1 MKVTVGMIRPAKVR
15 ARGLRD
21 DRIVYI
27 AGGKIQHGDFA
38 VFFHKSKPLIGRY
51 LGRIVGIRRKR

>member
-1 MKVTVGMIRPAKVR
+1 MIRPAKVR
-15 ARGLRD
+15 ARALRD